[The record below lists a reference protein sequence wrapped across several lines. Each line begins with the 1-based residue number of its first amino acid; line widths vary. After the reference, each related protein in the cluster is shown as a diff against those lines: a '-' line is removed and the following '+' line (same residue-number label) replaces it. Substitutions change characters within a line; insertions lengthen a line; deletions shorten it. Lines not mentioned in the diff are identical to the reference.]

1 MARKRMISLDVINT
15 DKFLNLPLATRGLY
29 FHLNCEADDDG
40 FISSALRTIRAVD
53 GTEEMLNELVDA
65 EYLIRFDSGIY
76 LVKHWLLHNCIQ
88 KDRYTPSI
96 CTAEREQVRI
106 VDRVYCLSVYTDCIQ
121 IVYISSLPIQNLTT
135 YKILYGVISFG
146 LVIIAL
152 MYINMNT
159 LHLKIM
165 MSIQNLY

>member
-121 IVYISSLPIQNLTT
+121 NGSNLDPQISIDKDREDKERERPKRTKVQSFNNNKYDFDELEKKL
-135 YKILYGVISFG
+135 LSIS
-146 LVIIAL
+146 
-152 MYINMNT
+152 
-159 LHLKIM
+159 
-165 MSIQNLY
+165 